1 MVITEERR
9 MVLQAVLDGQLG
21 VEHVTLEE
29 IFILEDELF
38 EEVAEMHSPFQT
50 WETLQQNLLCKER
63 TCIIRQ

>member
-50 WETLQQNLLCKER
+50 WETLQ
-63 TCIIRQ
+63 

>member
-9 MVLQAVLDGQLG
+9 LVLQAVLDGQIG

-38 EEVAEMHSPFQT
+38 EEVAEMHTPFAT
-50 WETLQQNLLCKER
+50 WETLQ
-63 TCIIRQ
+63 